1 MVKVPCFSEKEELA
15 KFVVDNDFR
24 ILNLCHVPED
34 GRLKTLSF
42 AVSDRDRV
50 LEVLELGERV
60 DGSSLFSFI
69 EPGKSDIYIVP
80 RVGRAFV
87 NPFASVPTLNV
98 LCDYLDEN
106 GKPLDVAP
114 RNVLAKAE
122 RKLKDDTGVALKGL
136 AELEYYVVAKQDN
149 PALFE
154 GLPDRN
160 YHDSAPFARFE
171 ALRNEALVVLAEA
184 GIGTKYAHGEVGR
197 IYGKDGSFVEQHEI
211 EFAVQS
217 LADMADNVAIA
228 KWMLRNLCVNHGVT
242 VTFVPKVSLEHA
254 GTGMHVHLCA
264 LKGGRSIVAD
274 ADGRLS
280 DEAKMMIGGILWF
293 APSLAAFG
301 NPTPVSYLR
310 FIARKES
317 PMHICWAARNR
328 LALVRIPLWWSFRKG
343 KVDSLRETFEY
354 RAPDAFS
361 NAYLLFAGLA
371 LAADYG
377 LCNGREMLKEAEE
390 LHIEAGSSEQKKLK
404 VLPCCCSESAD
415 NLEKDR
421 ALYEADGV
429 FPKRL
434 IDKTVEKLKAY
445 KDDGLRK
452 TVADNPGEVEKL
464 IQQYWHCG

>member
-1 MVKVPCFSEKEELA
+1 MVKVPCFSEKEEFV
-15 KFVVDNDFR
+15 KFVVDNSFR

-42 AVSDRDRV
+42 AAADRDRV
-50 LEVLELGERV
+50 LEVLEFGERV

-69 EPGKSDIYIVP
+69 EPGRSDIYIVP
-80 RVGRAFV
+80 RVSRAFM

-98 LCDYLDEN
+98 LCDYLDET

-122 RKLKDDTGVALKGL
+122 RKLKDDAGVALKGL

-149 PALFE
+149 AAPFE

-171 ALRNEALVVLAEA
+171 ALRNETLVVLTEA
-184 GIGTKYAHGEVGR
+184 GISTKYAHGEVGR
-197 IYGKDGSFVEQHEI
+197 IFGKDGSFVEQHEV

-217 LADMADNVAIA
+217 LADMADNVAVA
-228 KWMLRNLCVNHGVT
+228 KWVLRNLCVNHGVS

-264 LKGGRSIVAD
+264 LKSGRNVVAG
-274 ADGRLS
+274 ADGGLS
-280 DEAKMMIGGILWF
+280 DEAKMMIGGILRF
-293 APSLAAFG
+293 APSLGAFG

-317 PMHICWAARNR
+317 PMHICWASRNR
-328 LALVRIPLWWSFRKG
+328 LALVRIPLWWSFKKG

-354 RAPDAFS
+354 RAPDAFA
-361 NAYLLFAGLA
+361 NAYLLFAGLV

-377 LCNGREMLKEAEE
+377 LSNGREMLKEAEE
-390 LHIEAGSSEQKKLK
+390 LHIEAGSGEQKKLE
-404 VLPCCCSESAD
+404 VLPCCCSESAN

-421 ALYEADGV
+421 GLYEVDGV

-434 IDKTVEKLKAY
+434 IDKTMEKLRSY
-445 KDDGLRK
+445 KDDGLKK
-452 TVADNPGEVEKL
+452 TVADNPDEVEKL
-464 IQQYWHCG
+464 IQQYWHYG